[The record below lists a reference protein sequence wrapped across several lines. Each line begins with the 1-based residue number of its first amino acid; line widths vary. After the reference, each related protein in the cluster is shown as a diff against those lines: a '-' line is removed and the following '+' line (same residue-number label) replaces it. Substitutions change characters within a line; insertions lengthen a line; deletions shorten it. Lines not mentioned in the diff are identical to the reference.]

1 MLEYLLLNTR
11 VYEIEIEGINS
22 YKIRAQSFPDE
33 SKFPDKPKFYNEF
46 KFYTFKTKR
55 NIMKILEIYENKDG
69 KDINYPEV
77 IIIPTPPY
85 GTYSHPIPLDGN
97 FYLAIGYTREIPL
110 YVHLNNLI
118 ITSDITIY
126 GEKDK
131 IKEMHI
137 IGSCGTDT
145 YTFNKNINQRSY
157 IINLKKAKLDDI
169 IAFIKYNIINP
180 KIIEKTEIKK
190 VGWLIIINGKNVC
203 KKYKITPKEIKILDV
218 YM

>member
-1 MLEYLLLNTR
+1 MLEDLLLNTR
-11 VYEIEIEGINS
+11 VYKIEREGIKS
-22 YKIRAQSFPDE
+22 YRIYAQSIFLDD
-33 SKFPDKPKFYNEF
+33 SKFYDEF

-55 NIMKILEIYENKDG
+55 DIMKILEIYENKEG

-97 FYLAIGYTREIPL
+97 FSLAIGYTGEIPL

-126 GEKDK
+126 GKKDK
-131 IKEMHI
+131 LKEMNV
-137 IGSCGTDT
+137 IGFCGTDT
-145 YTFNKNINQRSY
+145 FNKNTKPRSY
-157 IINLKKAKLDDI
+157 IINLKKAKSDDI

-180 KIIEKTEIKK
+180 KIIEKTEMKK
-190 VGWLIIINGKNVC
+190 NGWYIIIKGENVC
-203 KKYKITPKEIKILDV
+203 EDSEITPKVIKILDI

>member
-11 VYEIEIEGINS
+11 VYKIEREGISS
-22 YKIRAQSFPDE
+22 YKIYAQSFSDE
-33 SKFPDKPKFYNEF
+33 SKSYDDSKFYDEF

-55 NIMKILEIYENKDG
+55 DIMKILKIYENKEG
-69 KDINYPEV
+69 EYINYPEV

-85 GTYSHPIPLDGN
+85 GTYSHSIPLDGN

-131 IKEMHI
+131 LKEMHI
-137 IGSCGTDT
+137 KGFCGTD
-145 YTFNKNINQRSY
+145 TFNKNIKPRSY
-157 IINLKKAKLDDI
+157 NINLKKAKLDNI

-180 KIIEKTEIKK
+180 KIIEKTEMKK
-190 VGWLIIINGKNVC
+190 NGWYIFTNGENVC
-203 KKYKITPKEIKILDV
+203 EKSKITPKEIKILDI
-218 YM
+218 YT

>member
-11 VYEIEIEGINS
+11 VYEIEIEGTNS
-22 YKIRAQSFPDE
+22 YKIRAQSFSDE
-33 SKFPDKPKFYNEF
+33 S

-55 NIMKILEIYENKDG
+55 NIMKILEIYENKEG

-97 FYLAIGYTREIPL
+97 FYLVIGYTREIPL
-110 YVHLNNLI
+110 YVDLNNLI

-145 YTFNKNINQRSY
+145 FTFNKNINQRSY

-169 IAFIKYNIINP
+169 IAFIKYNIINS
-180 KIIEKTEIKK
+180 KIIEKTEMKK

-203 KKYKITPKEIKILDV
+203 KKYKITPKEIKILDI

>member
-1 MLEYLLLNTR
+1 MSEYLLLNTR

-22 YKIRAQSFPDE
+22 YKIRAQSFSDE
-33 SKFPDKPKFYNEF
+33 SKLYDDSKFYDKF

-55 NIMKILEIYENKDG
+55 NIMKILEIYENKEG
-69 KDINYPEV
+69 EYINYPEV

-85 GTYSHPIPLDGN
+85 RTYDHPIPLDGN

-145 YTFNKNINQRSY
+145 FNKNIKPRSY

-190 VGWLIIINGKNVC
+190 VGWLIIIDGKNVC
-203 KKYKITPKEIKILDV
+203 KKSKITPKEIKILDV
-218 YM
+218 YR

>member
-1 MLEYLLLNTR
+1 MSEYLLLNTR

-22 YKIRAQSFPDE
+22 YKIRAHSLFSDE
-33 SKFPDKPKFYNEF
+33 SKFYNDSKFYNKF

-55 NIMKILEIYENKDG
+55 DITKILEIYKNKEG
-69 KDINYPEV
+69 KDINYPEL

-85 GTYSHPIPLDGN
+85 GTYSRPIPLDGN

-110 YVHLNNLI
+110 YVDLNNLI

-131 IKEMHI
+131 IKEMRI
-137 IGSCGTDT
+137 IGSCRT

-157 IINLKKAKLDDI
+157 IINLKKAKLDVI

-180 KIIEKTEIKK
+180 KIIEKTEMKK
-190 VGWLIIINGKNVC
+190 RVGLLLLMGKTFAKNL
-203 KKYKITPKEIKILDV
+203 K
-218 YM
+218 